1 MRRISAVIGFLLAVA
16 MAAGHSQGVRGADDP
31 LRPAERSSLEYAF
44 QLDRKVPL
52 HASSPAVVWRGINFR
67 LLEFGSVLFHQ
78 EGPHLT
84 ATLLGGRTT
93 FDNVTYDV
101 YAAVFD
107 DKGKLLGT
115 GSIPVQVRRE
125 WLGKVLN
132 EHVEAKLDFG
142 SNEDFSQARTFSV
155 AVSRRKVLTPDQW
168 QK

>member
-1 MRRISAVIGFLLAVA
+1 MRLSGVLGGCLLALGVVA
-16 MAAGHSQGVRGADDP
+16 FVSQGVRGADDP
-31 LRPAERSSLEYAF
+31 IRPSEPPKLDYAF
-44 QLDRKVPL
+44 QLDRKVSL
-52 HASSPAVVWRGINFR
+52 QTSSPPVVWRGYNYR
-67 LLEFGSVLFHQ
+67 LLEFGSALFHQ
-78 EGPHLT
+78 EGSHLT

-107 DKGKLLGT
+107 GKGKLLGT
-115 GSIPVQVRRE
+115 ASTPIPVRRE

-142 SNEDFSQARTFSV
+142 SNEDFSQAHTISV